1 MKSKVPE
8 KELFVVTN
16 YLVILNE
23 TVNSSRIVKCIEYN
37 FWVSYIHH
45 MDILDL
51 QNKTVYY
58 KIIDNIMFKVDGE
71 TGITFT
77 SIFKITPAGILL
89 RS

>member
-1 MKSKVPE
+1 M
-8 KELFVVTN
+8 TN

-23 TVNSSRIVKCIEYN
+23 TVNSSIIVKCIEYN

-45 MDILDL
+45 REVVDL
-51 QNKTVYY
+51 QNKTVRY

-77 SIFKITPAGILL
+77 PIFKITPAGILL

>member
-1 MKSKVPE
+1 M
-8 KELFVVTN
+8 TN

-23 TVNSSRIVKCIEYN
+23 TVNSSIIVKCIEYN

-45 MDILDL
+45 HMEVLDL
-51 QNKTVYY
+51 QNKTVCY
-58 KIIDNIMFKVDGE
+58 KIIDNIMFRADGE

-77 SIFKITPAGILL
+77 PIFKLTLFYCEVEILL